1 MVKSNILFLELSCIA
16 LALIDG
22 EVLVLLL
29 HLLADAADVR
39 LKVTDN
45 VLLARIFLAR
55 NLAVLCIEC
64 LVLLVILTSY
74 QLELLFDAERLVAT
88 QLHILC
94 LVMSQQLVL
103 LRGQRHLNHFAVK
116 WHNFVHEEMVESFSP
131 LLERNLRELSASLAN
146 RLYSVLEFPEWF
158 NYSF

>member
-1 MVKSNILFLELSCIA
+1 MVKSNVLLLELGCIG
-16 LALIDG
+16 LALLDG

-29 HLLADAADVR
+29 HLLADAADVG

-45 VLLARIFLAR
+45 VLLAQILLGR
-55 NLAVLCIEC
+55 NLAVLCIER

-88 QLHILC
+88 QLHLLC

-103 LRGQRHLNHFAVK
+103 LRSQRHLNHFAVK
-116 WHNFVHEEMVESFSP
+116 RHNLVHEEMVESFSP
-131 LLERNLRELSASLAN
+131 LLERNLRELSTSLAN
-146 RLYSVLEFPEWF
+146 RLHPVLEFPKRF
-158 NYSF
+158 D

>member
-1 MVKSNILFLELSCIA
+1 MVKSNVLLLELGCIG
-16 LALIDG
+16 LALLDG

-29 HLLADAADVR
+29 HLLADAADVG

-45 VLLARIFLAR
+45 VLLAQILLGR
-55 NLAVLCIEC
+55 NLAVLCIER

-88 QLHILC
+88 QLHLLC

-116 WHNFVHEEMVESFSP
+116 WHNLVHEEMVESFSP
-131 LLERNLRELSASLAN
+131 LLERNLRELSTSLAN
-146 RLYSVLEFPEWF
+146 RLHPVLEFPKRF
-158 NYSF
+158 D